1 MSGKQEEDKY
11 TLAELACY
19 RSGNVQ
25 YIPVSVET
33 GSREYNEIVERSTRR
48 GFEVKRPPTD

>member
-1 MSGKQEEDKY
+1 MTNTEENKY

-25 YIPVSVET
+25 YVPHAIKD
-33 GSREYNEIVERSTRR
+33 GSREYNEIVERSKQR

>member
-1 MSGKQEEDKY
+1 MSGKQEEDQY